1 MCVSGSKCLLLSW
14 SILCSAFLFSIHSHF
29 LHRHQTCLLIFLI
42 YISRLTAKCLVLS
55 VYLWPRQGVIIHQ
68 TGFVFRE
75 YMYLS
80 CSNVKMNIVNNLTD
94 NSSILLKWNNNLYF
108 GNFGSSNIRVERFV
122 YHRVKKIRISL
133 LQIEQY
139 SLTLLYCDIKL
150 LWMYRE

>member
-1 MCVSGSKCLLLSW
+1 M
-14 SILCSAFLFSIHSHF
+14 IFHF
-29 LHRHQTCLLIFLI
+29 LLNRSIKKSQTDIFESPCVCVGLKMSATQLIYPLLGFPFLNPLSFSTQTSDLSPYLSHI

-80 CSNVKMNIVNNLTD
+80 CSNVKMNIVNNFTD

-108 GNFGSSNIRVERFV
+108 GNFGSFNIRVERFV
-122 YHRVKKIRISL
+122 YHRVKKIRIS
-133 LQIEQY
+133 
-139 SLTLLYCDIKL
+139 
-150 LWMYRE
+150 

>member
-1 MCVSGSKCLLLSW
+1 MIFYFLLNRSIKKSQTDIFESPCVCQNVCYSADLS
-14 SILCSAFLFSIHSHF
+14 SARLSFSQS
-29 LHRHQTCLLIFLI
+29 TLIFYTDIRPVSLSFSCT

-94 NSSILLKWNNNLYF
+94 NSSILLKWSNNLYF
-108 GNFGSSNIRVERFV
+108 GNFGSSGPLVSQQV
-122 YHRVKKIRISL
+122 
-133 LQIEQY
+133 
-139 SLTLLYCDIKL
+139 
-150 LWMYRE
+150 